1 MTIKFQYLLLFTA
14 FVMTSCSNMDADAD
28 RACELMSET
37 KELMPQIMK
46 LSIQSSF
53 GTETE
58 MSEASEALSAL
69 EVKFEEIANQME
81 ELSSNYDEDEFQN
94 YLLENC
100 EVAKELKDMGE
111 ALESIG
117 DL

>member
-1 MTIKFQYLLLFTA
+1 MTFRLTLRLFFIA
-14 FVMTSCSNMDADAD
+14 IVATSCSNIEADAEK
-28 RACELMSET
+28 ACGLMAET
-37 KELMPQIMK
+37 KELMPQMMK
-46 LSIQSSF
+46 LGMQSAF
-53 GTETE
+53 GTEAE
-58 MSEASEALSAL
+58 MSEASDALSAL

-94 YLLENC
+94 YLLDNC

>member
-1 MTIKFQYLLLFTA
+1 MKKLLILPVIFA
-14 FVMTSCSNMDADAD
+14 FVSCSNIDSDAN

-46 LSIQSSF
+46 LSMQSSF

-58 MSEASEALSAL
+58 MSEASDALSAL

>member
-1 MTIKFQYLLLFTA
+1 MTFKFTLPLFFIAIVT
-14 FVMTSCSNMDADAD
+14 TSCSSIEADAD
-28 RACELMSET
+28 RACALMAET

-46 LSIQSSF
+46 LSMQSAF
-53 GTETE
+53 GTEAE
-58 MSEASEALSAL
+58 MREASDELSAL

-81 ELSSNYDEDEFQN
+81 ELSSNYDQDEFQN

>member
-1 MTIKFQYLLLFTA
+1 MTFRLTLPLFFIA
-14 FVMTSCSNMDADAD
+14 IVATSCSNMQADAEK
-28 RACELMSET
+28 ACDLMAET

-46 LSIQSSF
+46 LSMQSAF
-53 GTETE
+53 GTEAE
-58 MSEASEALSAL
+58 MSEASDELSAL
-69 EVKFEEIANQME
+69 EEKFEDIGDQME
-81 ELSSNYDEDEFQN
+81 QLSSGYDKDEFQN

-111 ALESIG
+111 ALQGIG